1 MHATDRQLSCMC
13 VFRVALVRA
22 VSSRCPCPTVRIRNS
37 PLYRDGIYSPLYYS
51 TEDRQCTRLTVRTT
65 GIWRRCCPHRDR
77 GGIYSPLYSTEDRQC
92 TVHATDRPHHDGG
105 MHCSSSRPSEV
116 RPAGPP
122 RLCGRSGRCGSG
134 SSGISGA
141 GTRTYGVGTGGGCV
155 CSTRGHVGVWQG
167 GGNQGSISAAGCS
180 GRVTDVGGQVTRP
193 RGATRPPRAQ
203 TSSLARAG
211 LAYRSMGSTCTCS

>member
-1 MHATDRQLSCMC
+1 ML
-13 VFRVALVRA
+13 
-22 VSSRCPCPTVRIRNS
+22 PTPRPRGNLFPS
-37 PLYRDGIYSPLYYS
+37 LLQHGA
-51 TEDRQCTRLTVRTT
+51 DRQCTRLTVHTT
-65 GIWRRCCPHRDR
+65 GIWRWYCPHRDR
-77 GGIYSPLYSTEDRQC
+77 EGILFPSLQHRGPS
-92 TVHATDRPHHDGG
+92 VHATGRPHHVGG
-105 MHCSSSRPSEV
+105 MHCSSWLSEV

-122 RLCGRSGRCGSG
+122 RLCGRGGRCGSG

>member
-1 MHATDRQLSCMC
+1 MC
-13 VFRVALVRA
+13 VCRVALVRA
-22 VSSRCPCPTVRIRNS
+22 VSSRCPCPTVR
-37 PLYRDGIYSPLYYS
+37 
-51 TEDRQCTRLTVRTT
+51 
-65 GIWRRCCPHRDR
+65 CPSRPRGNLVPSLQHR
-77 GGIYSPLYSTEDRQC
+77 GPS
-92 TVHATDRPHHDGG
+92 VHATDRPHHGNLAVVLPTPRPRGNLFPSLQHRGPSVHATGRPHHAGG
-105 MHCSSSRPSEV
+105 MHCSSWLSEV

-122 RLCGRSGRCGSG
+122 RLCGRGGRCGSG

>member
-1 MHATDRQLSCMC
+1 M
-13 VFRVALVRA
+13 
-22 VSSRCPCPTVRIRNS
+22 
-37 PLYRDGIYSPLYYS
+37 
-51 TEDRQCTRLTVRTT
+51 
-65 GIWRRCCPHRDR
+65 
-77 GGIYSPLYSTEDRQC
+77 
-92 TVHATDRPHHDGG
+92 
-105 MHCSSSRPSEV
+105 

-122 RLCGRSGRCGSG
+122 RRCGRGGRCGSG

-193 RGATRPPRAQ
+193 RGCQAPTRADIIPCQSRPCLPAHGEPVHLQLGPLRLHVSHTRATSADVKMSQCPHIWDETHTTPHTHTTHTYTHTQRHAAVNGLTPPLCRSNLSMPTLRVIFPGRGGGEVLRGPHVQYDGGRPAE
-203 TSSLARAG
+203 
-211 LAYRSMGSTCTCS
+211 

>member
-1 MHATDRQLSCMC
+1 MNLCYVTLGCVPTTRSKARFGVFVPVYPATHAAAI
-13 VFRVALVRA
+13 FVRPTTKCA
-22 VSSRCPCPTVRIRNS
+22 GSRHLCRSGNKCW
-37 PLYRDGIYSPLYYS
+37 PLASDQRLASDQCWPLASDGSGGAGIAGVV
-51 TEDRQCTRLTVRTT
+51 CTA
-65 GIWRRCCPHRDR
+65 P
-77 GGIYSPLYSTEDRQC
+77 
-92 TVHATDRPHHDGG
+92 
-105 MHCSSSRPSEV
+105 CSSWLSEV

-122 RLCGRSGRCGSG
+122 RLCGRGGRCGSG

-211 LAYRSMGSTCTCS
+211 LAYRSMGSTCICS

>member
-1 MHATDRQLSCMC
+1 M
-13 VFRVALVRA
+13 
-22 VSSRCPCPTVRIRNS
+22 
-37 PLYRDGIYSPLYYS
+37 
-51 TEDRQCTRLTVRTT
+51 
-65 GIWRRCCPHRDR
+65 
-77 GGIYSPLYSTEDRQC
+77 
-92 TVHATDRPHHDGG
+92 HATDRPHHGNLAVVLPTPRPRGNLFPSLQHRGPSVHATGRPHHVGG
-105 MHCSSSRPSEV
+105 MHCSSWLSEV

-122 RLCGRSGRCGSG
+122 RLCGRGGRCGSG